1 MQDSNWG
8 CSPTLCFKPRISC
21 STGMASILG
30 QADFAHFGSTTHVPV
45 GEDQVQHLEFAR
57 QCADQFNAVH
67 GEVLV
72 RPQTVLCAS
81 DH

>member
-1 MQDSNWG
+1 
-8 CSPTLCFKPRISC
+8 
-21 STGMASILG
+21 MASILG
-30 QADFAHFGSTTHVPV
+30 QADFAHVGSTTHVPV

-72 RPQTVLCAS
+72 KPQTVLCAS